1 MGIFSL
7 FHEKRSMQGNH
18 TNPALMHIPMKLVC
32 FNRFGELI
40 VFSTSG
46 EMTLAILKERQ
57 AGFYRNPGC
66 LNDEDS
72 NHGNV
77 IHIL

>member
-1 MGIFSL
+1 
-7 FHEKRSMQGNH
+7 MQGNH